1 MESKKNET
9 KREYKKRYRILQ
21 LSLADEISHGIR
33 VSNLAYYVAKERQL
47 PESFCYEMAIAGMV
61 HDIGKLE
68 LVKYVYNQEETL
80 IVEEIKYVRS
90 HSTAGYAL
98 LQEKNFSD
106 TVCQSILYH
115 HENFDGSGYPSNL
128 KGDEIPLGAR
138 ILRVCDVFAALTSNR
153 PYRKKFDPEEAIAL
167 MIDEIK
173 NFDVQI
179 FLAFLSV
186 VHDEKIME
194 RLQDNKIDFRIMEE
208 ENV

>member
-1 MESKKNET
+1 MEQKK
-9 KREYKKRYRILQ
+9 EYKKRYRILQ
-21 LSLADEISHGIR
+21 LSLADEISHGIC
-33 VSNLAYYVAKERQL
+33 VSNLAYYVAKEMKL
-47 PESFCYEMAIAGMV
+47 PESLCYEMAIAGMV

-80 IVEEIKYVRS
+80 IVEEIKYVRA

-106 TVCQSILYH
+106 TVCQAILYH
-115 HENFDGSGYPSNL
+115 HENFDGSGYPANL

-138 ILRVCDVFAALTSNR
+138 ILRVCDVFAALISNR
-153 PYRKKFDPEEAIAL
+153 PYRKKFDFEEAVRL
-167 MIDEIK
+167 MIEEIK

-179 FLAFLSV
+179 FLAFLCV
-186 VHDEKIME
+186 VHDEKIQE
-194 RLQDNKIDFRIMEE
+194 RLRDNKIDFQIMEE